1 MINIIKLN
9 DISYKKFTILI
20 LALFMVFWG
29 SLGLNSIGFE
39 IPLIRE
45 VSGLMILL
53 FIPGFLIL
61 RIFKIHDIGNLETLL
76 YSIGL
81 SITIIMILGFI
92 INLTYPLLGIPNP
105 ISFIPI
111 ITTINILLFIL
122 LIFGYFRDNEY
133 CNESNVDFKPFL
145 SPKFLAVTVLIF
157 ISIFSTVY
165 MNLGLNTQNVPKLIL
180 ILIISLIFVF
190 VSFKNCLDNKL
201 YPYIILISAISLLL
215 STTLISNNVA
225 GFDVQGELFLSSLV
239 LKNAL
244 WNYNL
249 YSNTNAMLSI
259 VMLAPILSIVT
270 KINLT
275 WIIKIIYPLIFSL
288 ISIGIYQI
296 VKLQTDSRIAFLS
309 AFFFISLYS
318 FYTEMT
324 YLLRQ
329 QIAELFL
336 VLIVLL
342 LVDNKISQG
351 KKTLL
356 FLLFT
361 FSLVVS
367 HYGISYLY
375 LIVFGV
381 FVLVLY
387 ISNSKLSSYLPG
399 LVNQNK
405 SNQKFVRNNI
415 NYNYVILFFTFVFAW
430 YLYVSGSS
438 PLNSMLNIGNQII
451 GSIFSDFLNP
461 NSVQA
466 LGIVLA
472 AKYTLLRQVFKV
484 IYYVIPF
491 MIIFGVLSAVIKS
504 NFYKIQRDFKILG
517 IGNLFLLLLSISIA
531 GFSSALNT
539 SRIYQISLIILS
551 PFFVLGFLDFLNRL
565 NFKKIRFF
573 NYNNSIKI
581 VSIFCII
588 FFLFSSGFVYELTN
602 DQPSL
607 VTLNSNIDWPIFND
621 NDVYGVKWLSIKKTD
636 NTVYADAN
644 RIILWGRFKDNGQ
657 QIRILNN
664 KFDIDRNSYIYLGSY
679 NIKNKDI
686 LIEDYENSSI
696 ETRYI
701 NFNPLITDKN
711 EIYNN
716 GGFLV
721 FN

>member
-1 MINIIKLN
+1 
-9 DISYKKFTILI
+9 
-20 LALFMVFWG
+20 MVFWG
-29 SLGLNSIGFE
+29 SLGLKIIGFE

-45 VSGLMILL
+45 LSGLMILL
-53 FIPGFLIL
+53 FIPGFIIL
-61 RIFKIHDIGNLETLL
+61 RILKIHDNGNLETLL

-81 SITIIMILGFI
+81 SITIIIILGFI
-92 INLTYPLLGIPNP
+92 INLTLPLLGISNP

-111 ITTINILLFIL
+111 MTTINVLLFIL

-145 SPKFLAVTVLIF
+145 SPKFLAVTLIIF
-157 ISIFSTVY
+157 IAIFGTILI
-165 MNLGLNTQNVPKLIL
+165 NLGIYTQNVPKLIL
-180 ILIISLIFVF
+180 ILIIGLIFVF

-201 YPYIILISAISLLL
+201 YPYIILISAISLVL
-215 STTLISNNVA
+215 STTLISNNLA
-225 GFDVQGELFLSSLV
+225 GFDVQNELYLSTLV
-239 LKNAL
+239 LKNSL
-244 WNYNL
+244 WNYKL

-275 WIIKIIYPLIFSL
+275 WIFKIIYPLIFSL

-296 VKLQTDSRIAFLS
+296 VKLQTNSRIAFLS

-324 YLLRQ
+324 YLARQ

-342 LVDNKISQG
+342 LVENKLSQG

-381 FVLVLY
+381 FALVLY
-387 ISNSKLSSYLPG
+387 LSNTKLSTYLPG

-405 SNQKFVRNNI
+405 FNQKFVRNSI
-415 NYNYVILFFTFVFAW
+415 NFNYILLFFTFVFAW

-438 PLNSMLNIGNQII
+438 PLNSMLNIGNQI
-451 GSIFSDFLNP
+451 SRYIFSDFLNP

-472 AKYTLLRQVFKV
+472 AKPTLLRQVFKV

-504 NFYKIQRDFKILG
+504 NFYKIKRDFKILG
-517 IGNLFLLLLSISIA
+517 IGNLFLLILSISIA

-565 NFKKIRFF
+565 NLKNIRFF
-573 NYNNSIKI
+573 NYNTSIKI

-588 FFLFSSGFVYELTN
+588 FFLFSSGFIYELTN

-607 VTLNSNIDWPIFND
+607 ITLNSNIDWPIFSD
-621 NDVYGVKWLSIKKTD
+621 NDVYGAKWLSIEKVN
-636 NTVYADAN
+636 NTVYADVN
-644 RIILWGRFKDNGQ
+644 RIILWVRFEDNGQ
-657 QIRILNN
+657 PIDMLDN
-664 KFDIDRNSYIYLGSY
+664 KFEINRNSYIYLGSY

-686 LIEDYENSSI
+686 LITDYENSSI
-696 ETRYI
+696 ETRYVD
-701 NFNPLITDKN
+701 FNPLITNKN